1 MSINL
6 FTELLPGTCCESSSY
21 AGSTAVCGFIV
32 SSRGT
37 QCFCSNCVDMTV
49 MRERYLRPRSDDLLA
64 KICGRISRLDSNYS
78 LSCRAP
84 VHLSLASVSF
94 IIVVSSLIK
103 VPVTNRHT
111 RKNPLGNKMIKCSTM
126 LCVAKKICHI

>member
-1 MSINL
+1 M
-6 FTELLPGTCCESSSY
+6 ELLPGTCCESPSY
-21 AGSTAVCGFIV
+21 AGNTAVCGFIV

-37 QCFCSNCVDMTV
+37 QCFCSNCVYVTV
-49 MRERYLRPRSDDLLA
+49 MRERYLRPRSGDLLA
-64 KICGRISRLDSNYS
+64 KICGRISRLDTNYS

-103 VPVTNRHT
+103 APVTNRHT
-111 RKNPLGNKMIKCSTM
+111 RKNPLGNNMIKCSTM
-126 LCVAKKICHI
+126 LCVSKENLSYLII